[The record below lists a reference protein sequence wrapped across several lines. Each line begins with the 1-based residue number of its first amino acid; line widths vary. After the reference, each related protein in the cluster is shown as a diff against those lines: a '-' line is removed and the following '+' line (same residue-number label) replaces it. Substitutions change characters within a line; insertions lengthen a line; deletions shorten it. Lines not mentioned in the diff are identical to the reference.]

1 MISNQVLAKMDDL
14 KDVMASNI
22 DKILQRGERLDVI
35 IDKTADLASTATVR
49 ISLNLLVI
57 PFSYFGMMQDEC
69 REKLFLN
76 IGSYM
81 LSLLLLFWLLLDW

>member
-22 DKILQRGERLDVI
+22 DKILQRGERLDII

-49 ISLNLLVI
+49 IVL
-57 PFSYFGMMQDEC
+57 
-69 REKLFLN
+69 
-76 IGSYM
+76 
-81 LSLLLLFWLLLDW
+81 